1 MSRIVTTY
9 DAIVNP
15 VKSKNVPDIGP
26 VAVMAATEMDLF
38 FLCDLF
44 KYNRDDYRRL
54 FTSRLYAPQSSF
66 AGACITGPGIGAPY
80 AAMMLE
86 TLIVWGVRRIIFLG
100 WCGAVSEQVKIGDII
115 LPTSA
120 FVDEGTSRNYVEPVN
135 GQSKPVLSMVSLV
148 EQVLQDNRV
157 DFHPGKIWTTD
168 AVYRETREKVES
180 YQKQGALAVEMEI
193 SALFSVAQF
202 RQVELGAM
210 LVVSDE
216 LSALKWRPGF
226 KDKRF
231 VKGHQT
237 ACRMVKEVCQKL
249 LILK

>member
-1 MSRIVTTY
+1 LTTN

-15 VKSKNVPDIGP
+15 VKSESTPAIGP
-26 VAVMAATEMDLF
+26 VAVMAATEKDLF

-44 KYNRDDYRRL
+44 HFNKDNYRRL
-54 FTSRLYAPQSSF
+54 FTSRLYTQNSSPD
-66 AGACITGPGIGAPY
+66 GVCLTGPGIGAPY

-86 TLIVWGVRRIIFLG
+86 TLIAWGARRIIFIG

-115 LPTSA
+115 LPTA
-120 FVDEGTSRNYVEPVN
+120 ALVDEGTSIHYVEPAK
-135 GQSKPVLSMVSLV
+135 GESKPSLTMVSLV
-148 EQVLQDNRV
+148 EQLLEDNRV
-157 DFHPGKIWTTD
+157 GFHSGKIWTTD
-168 AVYRETREKVES
+168 AVYRETREKVED
-180 YQKQGALAVEMEI
+180 YQKQGVLAVEMEI

-202 RQVELGAM
+202 RQVELSAL

-216 LSALKWRPGF
+216 LSSLKWRPGF
-226 KDKRF
+226 RDKRF

-237 ACRMVKEVCQKL
+237 ACRMVREACQQL

>member
-1 MSRIVTTY
+1 LTTY

-15 VKSKNVPDIGP
+15 VKSKNTPEIGP
-26 VAVMAATEMDLF
+26 VAVIAATEMDLF
-38 FLCDLF
+38 FLRDLF
-44 KYNRDDYRRL
+44 HFNKDDYRRL
-54 FTSRLYAPQSSF
+54 FTSRLYARDSSPE
-66 AGACITGPGIGAPY
+66 GVCLTGPGIGAPY

-86 TLIVWGVRRIIFLG
+86 TLIAWGARRIIFLG
-100 WCGAVSEQVKIGDII
+100 WCGAVSENVNIGDII
-115 LPTSA
+115 LPTA
-120 FVDEGTSRNYVEPVN
+120 ALVDEGTSRNYIEPVN
-135 GQSKPVLSMVSLV
+135 GQSKPVLSSVSLL

-157 DFHPGKIWTTD
+157 DFHSGKIWTTD

-180 YQKQGALAVEMEI
+180 YQKQGVLAVEMEI

-216 LSALKWRPGF
+216 LSSLKWRPGF

-231 VKGHQT
+231 VKGHQI
-237 ACRMVKEVCQKL
+237 ACRMVREACRQL
-249 LILK
+249 LTLK

>member
-1 MSRIVTTY
+1 MTTY

-15 VKSKNVPDIGP
+15 VKSKNTPEIGP
-26 VAVMAATEMDLF
+26 VAVIAATEKDLF

-44 KYNRDDYRRL
+44 HFNKDDYRRL
-54 FTSRLYAPQSSF
+54 FTSRLYARNSSPD
-66 AGACITGPGIGAPY
+66 GVCLTGPGIGAPY

-86 TLIVWGVRRIIFLG
+86 TLISWGAHRIIFIG
-100 WCGAVSEQVKIGDII
+100 WCGAVSEQVEIGDII
-115 LPTSA
+115 LPTAA
-120 FVDEGTSRNYVEPVN
+120 FVDEGTSINYVEPVN
-135 GQSKPVLSMVSLV
+135 GQSRPALSMVSLV
-148 EQVLQDNRV
+148 EQVLEDNRV
-157 DFHPGKIWTTD
+157 EFHSGKIWTTD

-180 YQKQGALAVEMEI
+180 YQKQGVLAVEMEI

-216 LSALKWRPGF
+216 LSSLKWRPGF
-226 KDKRF
+226 RDKRF
-231 VKGHQT
+231 VKGHQI
-237 ACRMVKEVCQKL
+237 ACRMVREACQQL

>member
-1 MSRIVTTY
+1 MQNY

-15 VKSKNVPDIGP
+15 IRSKNAPAIGP

-54 FTSRLYAPQSSF
+54 FTSRLYAPQSSSV
-66 AGACITGPGIGAPY
+66 GACITGPGIGAPY

-86 TLIVWGVRRIIFLG
+86 TLIAWGARRIIFLG
-100 WCGAVSEQVKIGDII
+100 WCGAVSKQVKIGDII

-120 FVDEGTSRNYVEPVN
+120 LVDEGTSRNYAVPDN
-135 GQSKPVLSMVSLV
+135 GQSKPASAMVSLI
-148 EQVLQDNRV
+148 EQVLEDNRV
-157 DFHPGKIWTTD
+157 DFHSGKIWTTD
-168 AVYRETREKVES
+168 AVYRETREKVEN
-180 YQKQGALAVEMEI
+180 YQKQGVLAVEMEV
-193 SALFSVAQF
+193 SALFSVARF
-202 RQVELGAM
+202 RQVELSAM

-216 LSALKWRPGF
+216 LSAFKWRPGF
-226 KDKRF
+226 RDQRF
-231 VKGHQT
+231 VTGHQT
-237 ACRMVKEVCQKL
+237 ACRMVRESCRQL

>member
-1 MSRIVTTY
+1 LTSY

-15 VKSKNVPDIGP
+15 IKSKKSPQIGA

-44 KYNRDDYRRL
+44 HFNKDDYRRL
-54 FTSRLYAPQSSF
+54 FTSRLYPRNSLPDRV
-66 AGACITGPGIGAPY
+66 CLTGPGIGSPY
-80 AAMMLE
+80 AVMILE
-86 TLIVWGVRRIIFLG
+86 TLICWGARRIIFLG
-100 WCGAVSEQVKIGDII
+100 WCGAVSEQVKTGDII
-115 LPTSA
+115 LPTA
-120 FVDEGTSRNYVEPVN
+120 AVVDEGTSRNYVEPVN
-135 GQSKPVLSMVSLV
+135 GQSKPAPSMVSLV
-148 EQVLQDNRV
+148 EKVLADNRV
-157 DFHPGKIWTTD
+157 AFHSGKIWTTD

-180 YQKQGALAVEMEI
+180 YQKQGVLAVEMEI

-216 LSALKWRPGF
+216 LSSLKWRPGF
-226 KDKRF
+226 RDKRF
-231 VKGHQT
+231 VEGHQT
-237 ACRMVKEVCQKL
+237 ACKMVKEACQQL

>member
-1 MSRIVTTY
+1 MTTY

-15 VKSKNVPDIGP
+15 VKSKNAPAIGP

-54 FTSRLYAPQSSF
+54 FTSRLYAPQSSYV
-66 AGACITGPGIGAPY
+66 GACLTGPGIGAPY

-86 TLIVWGVRRIIFLG
+86 TLIAWGARRIIFLG
-100 WCGAVSEQVKIGDII
+100 WCGAVSRQAKIGDII
-115 LPTSA
+115 VPTSA
-120 FVDEGTSRNYVEPVN
+120 LVDEGTSRNYAVSDN
-135 GQSKPVLSMVSLV
+135 GQSKPASVLVALI
-148 EQVLQDNRV
+148 EQVLEDNRV
-157 DFHPGKIWTTD
+157 AFHSGKIWTTD
-168 AVYRETREKVES
+168 AVYRETQAKVENH
-180 YQKQGALAVEMEI
+180 QAQGVMAVEMEV

-216 LSALKWRPGF
+216 LSSLKWRPGF
-226 KDKRF
+226 RDQRF
-231 VKGHQT
+231 VTGHQT
-237 ACRMVKEVCQKL
+237 ACRMVRESCRQL
-249 LILK
+249 LIQT

>member
-1 MSRIVTTY
+1 MTTY

-44 KYNRDDYRRL
+44 KFNRDDYRRL

-100 WCGAVSEQVKIGDII
+100 WCGAVSKQAKIGDII

-120 FVDEGTSRNYVEPVN
+120 LVDEGTSRNYAVPDN
-135 GQSKPVLSMVSLV
+135 GQSKPASAMVSLI
-148 EQVLQDNRV
+148 EQVLEDNRV
-157 DFHPGKIWTTD
+157 DFHSGKIWTTD
-168 AVYRETREKVES
+168 ALYRETRAKVED
-180 YQKQGALAVEMEI
+180 YQKQGALAVEMEV

-202 RQVELGAM
+202 RQVELGAI

-216 LSALKWRPGF
+216 LSAFKWRPGF

-231 VKGHQT
+231 VTGHQT
-237 ACRMVKEVCQKL
+237 ACRMVRESCQQL
-249 LILK
+249 LIPK